1 MYRFVVDMFA
11 CPAFVIT
18 AIGDRAR
25 RRVVRD
31 RGVPQVMERPRALG
45 DGRGLESRCERL
57 PERRGPC
64 REGGRRRGPTVIV
77 NGVIGDYEEAARKI
91 QTALLRIQNREG
103 GLGFQENDTT
113 GVGG

>member
-18 AIGDRAR
+18 AIGDEPAAASFVIAVCR
-25 RRVVRD
+25 RSWN
-31 RGVPQVMERPRALG
+31 
-45 DGRGLESRCERL
+45 GRGLLATAAALRAAVSACL
-57 PERRGPC
+57 NVAAPVGKAA
-64 REGGRRRGPTVIV
+64 GGGPTVIV

-103 GLGFQENDTT
+103 GLGFQ
-113 GVGG
+113 

>member
-57 PERRGPC
+57 LERRGPVGKAA
-64 REGGRRRGPTVIV
+64 GGGPTVIV

-103 GLGFQENDTT
+103 GLGFQ
-113 GVGG
+113 

>member
-45 DGRGLESRCERL
+45 DGRALRAAVSACLNVAAPVGKAA
-57 PERRGPC
+57 
-64 REGGRRRGPTVIV
+64 GGGPTVIV

-103 GLGFQENDTT
+103 GLGFQ
-113 GVGG
+113 

>member
-18 AIGDRAR
+18 AIGDEPAAASFVIAVCR
-25 RRVVRD
+25 R
-31 RGVPQVMERPRALG
+31 
-45 DGRGLESRCERL
+45 SW
-57 PERRGPC
+57 
-64 REGGRRRGPTVIV
+64 

-103 GLGFQENDTT
+103 GLGFQ
-113 GVGG
+113 

>member
-57 PERRGPC
+57 LERRGPVGKAA
-64 REGGRRRGPTVIV
+64 GGGPTVI
-77 NGVIGDYEEAARKI
+77 VIGDYEEAARKI

-103 GLGFQENDTT
+103 GLGFQ
-113 GVGG
+113 